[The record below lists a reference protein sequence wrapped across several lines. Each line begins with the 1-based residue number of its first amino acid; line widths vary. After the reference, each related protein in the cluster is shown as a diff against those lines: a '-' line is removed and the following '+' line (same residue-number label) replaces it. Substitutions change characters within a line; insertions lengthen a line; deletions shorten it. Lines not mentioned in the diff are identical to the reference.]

1 MAAGDITFLNGREA
15 IAAIQGEQ
23 THVGFL
29 TYLLKETFVDELT
42 SQKDYL
48 AQARQINA
56 LRAPHHARSVKYDG
70 RDTITDLIGDTTA
83 DI

>member
-48 AQARQINA
+48 AQARQGHHILN
-56 LRAPHHARSVKYDG
+56 RARG
-70 RDTITDLIGDTTA
+70 RPGAGASD
-83 DI
+83 